1 MPRGTGFANDWSLQ
15 HRGDGSERHESG
27 FGASA
32 SEPTCRGR
40 DHEWTISTS
49 TVRLSR
55 RVTPRSRRFCSSL
68 IVSRAGPGGEGRMG
82 RGDVERHLAGTM
94 RQDPVQGRA
103 EDGGPMSTTGKW
115 SVRSEM

>member
-1 MPRGTGFANDWSLQ
+1 MPRGTNFANDWSPQ
-15 HRGDGSERHESG
+15 RRGDGSERHDGG

-68 IVSRAGPGGEGRMG
+68 IVSRAGGEGRMG
-82 RGDVERHLAGTM
+82 RGDVERHLAGAV
-94 RQDPVQGRA
+94 RQDPVQVGQKTA
-103 EDGGPMSTTGKW
+103 VPPPND
-115 SVRSEM
+115 VY